1 MENPP
6 IFKFG
11 KPSISMGHLYHGY
24 VTNNQMVYHLHQL
37 HQQLCQL
44 YQLQISH
51 PIKSQL
57 YQINYVNGHYQI
69 SHPISDPL
77 VNEAISGEPQIL
89 RKRSWVEDP
98 GESSALIQDGA
109 PVR

>member
-1 MENPP
+1 MA
-6 IFKFG
+6 ILK
-11 KPSISMGHLYHGY
+11 
-24 VTNNQMVYHLHQL
+24 NQMVYQLHQL

-57 YQINYVNGHYQI
+57 YQINYVNGQYQI

-77 VNEAISGEPQIL
+77 VRGDFWGAADLAEEVMGWGSRRIFSSDPPSSLAKLVYNYIL
-89 RKRSWVEDP
+89 TIVYDTYNIW
-98 GESSALIQDGA
+98 
-109 PVR
+109 